1 MKIMSERI
9 PVAIVG
15 VSGYA
20 GGELARLL
28 SRHPGVEIVAAVSE
42 TYAGKPLKASF
53 PGLAGSSVG
62 EIVCE
67 GGGVDAPGVARAE
80 VVFLAQESGFAMRS
94 APALIAVGKG
104 IVDLSADFRLRDL
117 SVFSAFYKLE
127 HTAPELFAG
136 STVAYGLPERNLAAL
151 RQARLVANP
160 GCHVTAATLALAPLL
175 ESGVIEKRGIVIDSK
190 TGVSGAGRA
199 KNDLLFKF
207 SEANESVTAYGVGG
221 THRHTPEIE
230 QTLSEAAGEPVI
242 VTFTPHLIPMTR
254 GILST
259 CYGQQTRPG
268 SAMKLTTIL
277 RDAYRDAPFVVVRDA
292 GDQPK
297 TKDVL
302 GSNYCHLCV
311 AVDERTGTAI
321 VTSALDNLVKG
332 AAGQAVQNMN
342 ILLDLSQTAGLE
354 GAGLWP

>member
-1 MKIMSERI
+1 MSEQI

-28 SRHPGVEIVAAVSE
+28 SRHPHVGIVAAVSE
-42 TYAGKPLKASF
+42 TYAGKPLKSSF
-53 PGLAGSSVG
+53 PGLAGSPAG
-62 EIVCE
+62 EIICE
-67 GGGVDAPGVARAE
+67 GGGVNAPGVEKAKI
-80 VVFLAQESGFAMRS
+80 VFLAQESGFAMRS
-94 APALIAVGKG
+94 ASALIAAGKG

-117 SVFSAFYKLE
+117 SVFSSYYKME

-136 STVAYGLPERNLAAL
+136 STVAYGLPERNFAAL
-151 RQARLVANP
+151 RHARLVANP
-160 GCHVTAATLALAPLL
+160 GCHVTAAVLGLAPLL
-175 ESGVIEKRGIVIDSK
+175 EAGIIEKKGIVIDSK

-221 THRHTPEIE
+221 THRHIPEIE
-230 QTLSEAAGEPVI
+230 QTLAEVASEPVT
-242 VTFTPHLIPMTR
+242 VTFTPHLVPITR

-259 CYGQQTRPG
+259 CYGRRTRPA
-268 SAMKLTTIL
+268 SATEITMIL
-277 RDAYRDAPFVVVRDA
+277 KDAYRNAPFVVVRDA

-311 AVDERTGTAI
+311 AVDERTETVI
-321 VTSALDNLVKG
+321 VTSTIDNLVKG

-342 ILLDLSQTAGLE
+342 ILLDLSEKAGLE